1 MKPSLVRLFVA
12 TALGLMLV
20 IGAAGYFLYHLSLNQ
35 SPANQIPD
43 LSQNKIALREQIR
56 RLEVRVSLLAKNIAT
71 HPLTVAAMQKKSEPE
86 RLSQTALVQSFYPDA
101 KNIQLLPSE
110 ENVLKNGSLI
120 LSNPAYNKFTG
131 KGYQAFPFSL
141 KSKASAEL
149 LLTTVQ
155 PILDPDNQ
163 SLLGYVIVETG
174 LEELQQ
180 IFSYL
185 PSSGMYVELQQ
196 IGGNQD
202 ISVLLKRGD
211 ENLKLRLKPEINE
224 INADWRLAYWK
235 APAIAR
241 LKNTPSSTYTS
252 DYTLTIVFTM
262 MIIGLLILAI
272 YVYLQRLIKDDL
284 NSFLRLLTDMRRQR
298 IRRGYPVK
306 LKEFEETSA
315 IMYKL
320 GKLMMG
326 KQQQF
331 ADIAS
336 TDHLSQV
343 HNRRS
348 FEIKQQQ
355 LFKTVLEGWA
365 HSLLILDIDYFKEV
379 NDVHGHE
386 AGDALIVQFG
396 KALKDHLRSSD
407 FVARLGGDEF
417 CVIFPNTPLKKAMEL
432 SERLRKNMPESLDLG
447 AEIVHHLRWSGGLSE
462 YHKDDKADNA
472 ALSRADVALLDAKR
486 SGRNRTE
493 VRAAPHS
500 IAQLR
505 G

>member
-1 MKPSLVRLFVA
+1 MKPSFARLFAIA
-12 TALGLMLV
+12 TLGLLLV
-20 IGAAGYFLYHLSLNQ
+20 LGAASYFLFQLSLNQ
-35 SPANQIPD
+35 PQPSQLPD
-43 LSQNKIALREQIR
+43 LSQNKIALREQLR
-56 RLEVRVSLLAKNIAT
+56 RFEVRVRHLAKNIAT
-71 HPLTVAAMQKKSEPE
+71 HPLTITAMQKNNERE
-86 RLSQTALVQSFYPDA
+86 RLSQTALVQSFYAEA
-101 KNIQLLPSE
+101 KNIQLLPLE
-110 ENVLKNGSLI
+110 DNLLKNGALM
-120 LSNPAYNKFTG
+120 LANPAYSKFTG
-131 KGYQAFPFSL
+131 KGYQAYPFSL
-141 KSKASAEL
+141 KSTASAEL
-149 LLTTVQ
+149 LLTTVY
-155 PILDPDNQ
+155 PILDPANQ
-163 SLLGYVIVETG
+163 SLLGYVILEMSM
-174 LEELQQ
+174 EELQQ

-196 IGGNQD
+196 TGANNEVT
-202 ISVLLKRGD
+202 VLLKRGD
-211 ENLKLRLKPEINE
+211 ENLKLRTKPELLE
-224 INADWRLAYWK
+224 INNDWRLAHWT
-235 APAIAR
+235 APAAAR
-241 LKNTPSSTYTS
+241 FKNVPNSAYSS
-252 DYTLTIVFTM
+252 DFMLILVFTM
-262 MIIGLLILAI
+262 IIMILFMLGL
-272 YVYLQRLIKDDL
+272 YVYLQRLVKNDL

-298 IRRGYPVK
+298 LRRVYPVK
-306 LKEFEETSA
+306 LKEFEETA
-315 IMYKL
+315 GIMYKL

-326 KQQQF
+326 KQRQF

-365 HSLLILDIDYFKEV
+365 HSLLILDIDNFKDV

-417 CVIFPNTPLKKAMEL
+417 CVIFPNTPLRKAIEL
-432 SERLRKNMPESLDLG
+432 SERLRKNMPDVLDLG
-447 AEIVHHLRWSGGLSE
+447 GGISHQLRWSGGLSE

-493 VRAAPHS
+493 VRAAPQTL
-500 IAQLR
+500 AQR